1 MTPALTQIGTE
12 PDPAVRLRQ
21 LWGRNIKRLRELRG
35 MTRAQLAEACN
46 VSEAAIG
53 QWERGETTPRPHKQ
67 IAAAKALDAEHG
79 VVFPMVA
86 A

>member
-1 MTPALTQIGTE
+1 VNAPVTQIGTE

-21 LWGRNIKRLRELRG
+21 LWGRNISRLRELRG
-35 MTRAQLAEACN
+35 MTRAELALACD
-46 VSEAAIG
+46 VSEAAVG